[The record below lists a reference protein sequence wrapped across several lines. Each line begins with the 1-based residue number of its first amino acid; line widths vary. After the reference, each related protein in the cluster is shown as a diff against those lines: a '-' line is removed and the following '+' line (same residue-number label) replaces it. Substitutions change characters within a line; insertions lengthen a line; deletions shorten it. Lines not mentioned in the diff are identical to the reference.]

1 MEMLRY
7 AKRWKEWSGKKHTE
21 GLPAEHRPAEGVVRY
36 AGDKVVWG
44 TTLHRVPTYKSVR
57 RVRFTNA
64 LLAMLLMVLLLKYLR
79 MKAH

>member
-21 GLPAEHRPAEGVVRY
+21 GLPAEHKGWSDMLVIRWLG
-36 AGDKVVWG
+36 G
-44 TTLHRVPTYKSVR
+44 TTVHRLPTYKVVR
-57 RVRFTNA
+57 AGRFTNV
-64 LLAMLLMVLLLKYLR
+64 LLAMLLMALLPKYLR